1 MSVRRFCLLLDAAK
15 GGKNDR
21 KWFPRWVRSYAS
33 SVHVSEMC
41 QIGKRVRYKADARL
55 AQTPLQSSRNSD
67 QFKTSRGANY
77 PPVFNSAAISRSA
90 SSSLSEAAS
99 STRFVPSH
107 VSYPPSLC

>member
-41 QIGKRVRYKADARL
+41 QIGKRVRYEWHCQVLVGGRIEL
-55 AQTPLQSSRNSD
+55 GVT
-67 QFKTSRGANY
+67 G
-77 PPVFNSAAISRSA
+77 
-90 SSSLSEAAS
+90 
-99 STRFVPSH
+99 
-107 VSYPPSLC
+107 C